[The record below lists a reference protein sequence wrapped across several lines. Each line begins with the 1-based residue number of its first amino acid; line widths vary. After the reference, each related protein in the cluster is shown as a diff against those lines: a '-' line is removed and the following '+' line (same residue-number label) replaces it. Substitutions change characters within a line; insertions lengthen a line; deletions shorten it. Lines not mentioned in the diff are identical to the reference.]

1 MFTKKDIALLQIPL
15 SHTDSKTDNT
25 SNINNVNNINKTIKT
40 LQAKLTKTQ
49 SNSTNQILDNFST
62 LSGAQIK
69 LYKSKQLIH
78 SIQQTNENLHKSFL
92 STNTQI
98 IKNLN
103 DLTES
108 RNTTLKISN
117 TLIIFKKLYKIYKII
132 HSEKKERESI
142 FSRVSRIN
150 NLSERIKLFKEF
162 DFHDLLLNEV
172 HELRASLLLEL
183 KNQCS
188 LFLNQCE
195 SKHTELGSLLIDS
208 RNNNKDRESV
218 IFDNRFLLKS
228 KVDFSTILNSL
239 KELGEDFFLFFNTR
253 RSKNLDLLFIKD
265 SVDIKK
271 VMGVLLVEFFLFSKS
286 LKLDLQERYLDI
298 LLHTLNGV
306 INQDSK
312 NRNKILKE
320 IQGVSRQLT

>member
-1 MFTKKDIALLQIPL
+1 MFPKKDIALLQIPL

-117 TLIIFKKLYKIYKII
+117 TLIIFKKLYKMY
-132 HSEKKERESI
+132 
-142 FSRVSRIN
+142 
-150 NLSERIKLFKEF
+150 F
-162 DFHDLLLNEV
+162 DRGL
-172 HELRASLLLEL
+172 
-183 KNQCS
+183 
-188 LFLNQCE
+188 
-195 SKHTELGSLLIDS
+195 
-208 RNNNKDRESV
+208 
-218 IFDNRFLLKS
+218 
-228 KVDFSTILNSL
+228 DFI
-239 KELGEDFFLFFNTR
+239 R
-253 RSKNLDLLFIKD
+253 
-265 SVDIKK
+265 
-271 VMGVLLVEFFLFSKS
+271 
-286 LKLDLQERYLDI
+286 
-298 LLHTLNGV
+298 
-306 INQDSK
+306 
-312 NRNKILKE
+312 
-320 IQGVSRQLT
+320 